1 MLFVG
6 VLLLL
11 SLLQFTQ
18 SASIVVGKVAE
29 SIAVTN
35 MVELGENALKI
46 LVGFL
51 KKTLF
56 FFTGWAIIFWVDKEM
71 F

>member
-46 LVGFL
+46 LVGF
-51 KKTLF
+51 
-56 FFTGWAIIFWVDKEM
+56 
-71 F
+71 

>member
-46 LVGFL
+46 LVGF
-51 KKTLF
+51 F
-56 FFTGWAIIFWVDKEM
+56 FFFYWLSNHLLG
-71 F
+71 